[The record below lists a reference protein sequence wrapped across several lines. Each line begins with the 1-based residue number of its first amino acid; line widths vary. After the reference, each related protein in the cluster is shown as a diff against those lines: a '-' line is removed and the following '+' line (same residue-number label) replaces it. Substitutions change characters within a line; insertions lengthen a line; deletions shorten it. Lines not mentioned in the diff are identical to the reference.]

1 MSAGAITLAD
11 ITNSYWSLALDATM
25 GGAPG
30 AGIGN
35 VVQGNADIDQCI
47 GIILQT
53 PLGADPLRPTFGL
66 DQALYIDVPIAIV
79 PSKIVGP
86 AKMAIETWEPRILVD
101 KISVALSANN
111 IAHLTVSVYWRYK
124 TAPAKQFSTPVTL
137 GPPTKLPLAA

>member
-11 ITNSYWSLALDATM
+11 ITNAYWSLALDASE
-25 GGAPG
+25 GGISG

-35 VVQGNADIDQCI
+35 VVQGNDDIDQCI

-79 PSKIVGP
+79 PSKVVGP
-86 AKMAIETWEPRILVD
+86 AKLAIETWEPRILVD
-101 KISVALSANN
+101 QISVVQSPNN
-111 IAHLTVSVYWRYK
+111 MAHIVVTVLWRYK
-124 TAPAKQFSTPVTL
+124 TAPAQQFSTPVTL
-137 GPPTKLPLAA
+137 GPTMNLPLAA